1 MNEALLKTV
10 ESGISLEDAVYMAS
24 TAPANILGLKNKG
37 RIEQGANADLVL
49 IDSEFNVR
57 WTMIEGHIY
66 D

>member
-1 MNEALLKTV
+1 
-10 ESGISLEDAVYMAS
+10 MAS